1 MSDIAML
8 VAEEYERRVK
18 HSRRAAGGG
27 GNMEMNRVSCAS
39 VMDKIR
45 VTQSEDTFLCTD
57 PAPFSVDFE
66 ENACLLARAGTY
78 HWLHYRAMG
87 HNA

>member
-18 HSRRAAGGG
+18 HSRTAAGGG

-39 VMDKIR
+39 VTVQRIKNRLGKEKMELLEMALETKSSVGLAASDG
-45 VTQSEDTFLCTD
+45 F
-57 PAPFSVDFE
+57 FS
-66 ENACLLARAGTY
+66 A
-78 HWLHYRAMG
+78 
-87 HNA
+87 